1 MQRRTLVVL
10 AAVSSAVAAVHC
22 SSDEKKDEGGASSSD
37 RVGGPG
43 QPPAPAKDAP
53 AASGAGLV
61 VAMSKIW
68 VGDTDEDFAP
78 GRDAWKAFGHNID
91 GLVSSPSDRNHCTP
105 KEFGDP
111 EEIQVDGPDGI
122 DNSFGQH
129 VLYKLSSIA
138 KGVSYGI
145 TRAIDLGQVTF
156 VIKLANLGTGATQSK
171 VDTLLYGGGFRLFD
185 GQAPGTIF
193 DASPDSVTDTGLVVL
208 PDGHA
213 VDPVCQ
219 FCEPPVWSG
228 EDLWPI
234 VYETVENG
242 SLDAPKLRFPDGYVV
257 NGTYVVQPTESVLL
271 SIPLRG
277 VALDLVIQSP
287 LISFDVVGEGA
298 DAKVMKGVI
307 SGVLDAE
314 GMFETFKKAAGA
326 IDPGFCG
333 PINLL
338 KKPILQSADILL
350 DGTQDPKKEC
360 NGVSIGIGFEGLP
373 VKLGELTDPSP
384 PAKEVCK

>member
-1 MQRRTLVVL
+1 MERRILFAL
-10 AAVSSAVAAVHC
+10 AAVSAAVAAVHC
-22 SSDEKKDEGGASSSD
+22 STEEKSDGGGRSTSN

-43 QPPAPAKDAP
+43 QPPAPLDDAP
-53 AASGAGLV
+53 PASGAGIV

-68 VGDTDEDFAP
+68 VGDTDGEFKP
-78 GRDAWKAFGHNID
+78 SRDAWKAFGHNID
-91 GLVSSPSDRNHCTP
+91 GLASTPSDSQHCTP

-111 EEIQVDGPDGI
+111 AEIQVDGPDGI
-122 DNSFGQH
+122 DNSFGQN

-156 VIKLANLGTGATQSK
+156 IIKLANFGSGNQSK

-185 GQAPGTIF
+185 GQAPGTIT
-193 DASPDSVTDTGLVVL
+193 DASPDQLTDAGLVRL
-208 PDGHA
+208 PDGNV

-219 FCEPPVWSG
+219 FCEPPAWSG
-228 EDLWPI
+228 DDLWPI

-257 NGTYVVQPTESVLL
+257 NGTYVVQPTEDVLL

-277 VALDLVIQSP
+277 VALDLVIKSP

-298 DAKVMKGVI
+298 DRKVMKGVI

-314 GMFETFKKAAGA
+314 AMFETFKKAAGA

-350 DGTQDPKKEC
+350 DGTQDPKREC
-360 NGVSIGIGFEGLP
+360 DGVSIGIGFEGLP
-373 VKLGELTDPSP
+373 VRLGELTDPSP
-384 PAKEVCK
+384 PAAEVCK